1 MQHHVH
7 RDRTWNNHKTQSPKN
22 ACRTISTEERC
33 RQHCFKC
40 ISVSTWGSDQRTRL
54 HKLHTWIPRDCMI
67 QLKINPRSHIPP
79 QQKTEI
85 NFQSNHF
92 THRHF
97 YTQKLLNTEAF
108 THRSFYTQ
116 TPLHTDHFTHRRFYT
131 QTLLHTDHFT
141 HRHFY
146 TQKLLNT
153 EAFTHR
159 SFYTQKL
166 LHTEAFTH
174 RAFYTQRL
182 LHADASA
189 HRRFYTQTLLHT
201 DPFTHKHFHTQR
213 PDRWNRNFT
222 SVFDVQRPISC

>member
-40 ISVSTWGSDQRTRL
+40 ISVSTWGSDQRTWL

-67 QLKINPRSHIPP
+67 RLKTNQSSQSHTTS
-79 QQKTEI
+79 TENRNQFAI
-85 NFQSNHF
+85 QPLHLSIADFYTQTLLHTDAFTHRHFYTQMLLHTNTFTHRRFCTQTLLHTDSFTHRRFYTQTHF

-97 YTQKLLNTEAF
+97 YTQT
-108 THRSFYTQ
+108 T
-116 TPLHTDHFTHRRFYT
+116 
-131 QTLLHTDHFT
+131 FT

-146 TQKLLNT
+146 TQT
-153 EAFTHR
+153 AFKHR

-166 LHTEAFTH
+166 LHTDTSTH
-174 RAFYTQRL
+174 RP
-182 LHADASA
+182 
-189 HRRFYTQTLLHT
+189 FYTQTLLHT
-201 DPFTHKHFHTQR
+201 DTFTHRPCYTQTLLHTEC
-213 PDRWNRNFT
+213 
-222 SVFDVQRPISC
+222 I